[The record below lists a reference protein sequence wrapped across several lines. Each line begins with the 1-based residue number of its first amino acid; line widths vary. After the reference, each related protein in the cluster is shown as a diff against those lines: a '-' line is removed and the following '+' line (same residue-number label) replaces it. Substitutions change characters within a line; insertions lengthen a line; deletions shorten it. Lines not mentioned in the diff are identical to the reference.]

1 MSGEH
6 NWSFI
11 IISFFSF
18 FSVLKTWSKIN
29 SHDTCKTWVPS
40 SVLWYFVLFFLGTV
54 KNAKYICTKR
64 VLK

>member
-1 MSGEH
+1 MSDEH

-11 IISFFSF
+11 IISFFF

-29 SHDTCKTWVPS
+29 AHDTCKTWVPS
-40 SVLWYFVLFFLGTV
+40 SVLCYFGFFLGTV
-54 KNAKYICTKR
+54 KNAKYICTKK